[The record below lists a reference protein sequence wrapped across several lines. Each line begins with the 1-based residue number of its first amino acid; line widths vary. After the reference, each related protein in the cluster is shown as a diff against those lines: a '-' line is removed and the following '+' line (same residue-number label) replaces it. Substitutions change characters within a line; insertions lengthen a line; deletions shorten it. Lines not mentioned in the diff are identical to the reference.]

1 MHDIIIIG
9 GGPAGMTA
17 ALYAL
22 RFNRSVLLLEKN
34 GFGGQIAY
42 SPKVE
47 NYPGTATMS
56 GSEFA
61 DRLLAQIMDM
71 GAEVEIA
78 AVTGIRNGGN
88 VKTVLTEDGC
98 AYEGRSAIIAV
109 GARHRMLGIP
119 GEKEL
124 GGNGISY
131 CAVCDGDFYR
141 GRHVAMVGGGNTAL
155 QEALLLSD
163 ICSRVTVIQNL
174 DCLTGEQKLADD
186 LLKRENV
193 RVILGR
199 VVTGFLSDDGGLRG
213 VTLRRASCGIS
224 GNQIL
229 SGGEETLAVDGL
241 FVAIGL
247 IPDNEAFRGIVDL
260 DQSGYILSGEQCLTR
275 TPGVFAAGD
284 CRTKTVRQLT
294 TACADGA
301 SAAIAACRGL

>member
-1 MHDIIIIG
+1 MHDIVIIG

-22 RFNRSVLLLEKN
+22 RFNRSVLVLEKN

-61 DRLLAQIMDM
+61 DRLLGQIMDM

-78 AVTGIRNGGN
+78 AVTGIRDDGRI
-88 VKTVLTEDGC
+88 KTVLTEEGC
-98 AYEGRSAIIAV
+98 AYEGKSVIIAA

-119 GEKEL
+119 GERGL
-124 GGNGISY
+124 GGSGISY

-141 GRHVAMVGGGNTAL
+141 GKHVAMVGGGNTAL

-174 DCLTGEQKLADD
+174 DCFTGEQKLVDE

-193 RVILGR
+193 RAVLGSI
-199 VVTGFLSDDGGLRG
+199 VTGFSSDNGELNGITLRG
-213 VTLRRASCGIS
+213 ASCGMP
-224 GNQIL
+224 GAQAAP
-229 SGGEETLAVDGL
+229 GRDETLAVDGL

-247 IPDNEAFRGIVDL
+247 APDNEAFRSVTDL
-260 DQSGYILSGEQCLTR
+260 DGAGYIIAGEQCLTR
-275 TPGVFAAGD
+275 TPGIFAAGD

-301 SAAIAACRGL
+301 AAAIAACRA